1 MVKNQKGINN
11 AKHINK
17 MKTLNEYIQESILN
31 STSSGASSIIM
42 SNMIKY
48 LKGIKDG
55 GQNHGVSGPEIANL
69 YIPGAKRETKLDGV
83 FKFWF
88 PRTKHNSKIAQFYK
102 NIIVKSGYKDELAA
116 TGHLTLPHYFEL
128 SKVQDR
134 IYYATTEQHQDAF
147 WQNRVFKIGEVYMI
161 FSYVKQPK
169 SSLSTLYVYAL
180 NQDGTTSQN
189 LTNEIKKELS

>member
-1 MVKNQKGINN
+1 MKSL
-11 AKHINK
+11 NK
-17 MKTLNEYIQESILN
+17 YIQESILS
-31 STSSGASSIIM
+31 STGAGSNSIIM

-55 GQNHGVSGPEIANL
+55 GEQYGESGPEVINL
-69 YIPGAKRETKLDGV
+69 YIPGTKRETKLDGV

-88 PRTKHNSKIAQFYK
+88 PRSKHSTKIAQFYK
-102 NIIVKSGYKDELAA
+102 KIMVKSGYKDEYEA
-116 TGHLTLPHYFEL
+116 TGNLTLSYEFEL

-134 IYYATTEQHQDAF
+134 IFYGTLEQRQDAF
-147 WQNRVFKIGEVYMI
+147 WEDRVFKIGEVYMI
-161 FSYVKQPK
+161 FSFIKQPK

-180 NQDGTTSQN
+180 NQDGTISQN